1 MCVQSL
7 VGELRPYMQLSGVKK
22 KKKKDDQRARKRMG
36 IVRTIL
42 WWLQMEILL
51 TSSWDEDSLISKFNW
66 R

>member
-7 VGELRPYMQLSGVKK
+7 VGELRPYMPLSGAK

-36 IVRTIL
+36 IVKTIL